1 MIKVYR
7 CVSEISFNLKIDG
20 NKRRINF
27 EPMTGGRSQY
37 RTNDRDVQEG
47 IEKLDQFGSVIHVA
61 EVIKEDG
68 DDAAKDNPKADN
80 PEDVTEK
87 DNIERGGEKLPD
99 SEEGKGTLNES
110 GSGNEKDI
118 QKDITSFA
126 EAKEYLITK
135 GCEKTIRSKEN
146 ILVYAQELG
155 VEFPNLK

>member
-20 NKRRINF
+20 HKRRINF
-27 EPMTGGRSQY
+27 EPMTGGRSQF
-37 RTNDRDVQEG
+37 RTNEHKVQEG
-47 IEKLDQFGSVIHVA
+47 IEKLDQFGSIIHVA
-61 EVIKEDG
+61 DIIEENGDDEDKDSPKVDGPLNIIEKGHGKEMDEKLSDGKEGEKMLNEDG
-68 DDAAKDNPKADN
+68 FD
-80 PEDVTEK
+80 
-87 DNIERGGEKLPD
+87 G
-99 SEEGKGTLNES
+99 
-110 GSGNEKDI
+110 EKDI

-146 ILVYAQELG
+146 ILIYAQELG

>member
-27 EPMTGGRSQY
+27 EPMTGGRSQF
-37 RTNDRDVQEG
+37 RTNECKVQEG
-47 IEKLDQFGSVIHVA
+47 IEKLDQFGNIIHVV
-61 EVIKEDG
+61 EVIEEDG
-68 DDAAKDNPKADN
+68 DDTAKDEVKSGSQ
-80 PEDVTEK
+80 EDITKE
-87 DNIERGGEKLPD
+87 NIDKGGENLLD
-99 SEEGKGTLNES
+99 SKEGKGILNE
-110 GSGNEKDI
+110 GGADAEKDI

-135 GCEKTIRSKEN
+135 GCEKTIRSKDN
-146 ILVYAQELG
+146 ILNYAKELG

>member
-20 NKRRINF
+20 NKKRINF
-27 EPMTGGRSQY
+27 EPMTGGKSQF
-37 RTNDRDVQEG
+37 RTNERKVQEG
-47 IEKLDQFGSVIHVA
+47 IEKLDQFGNIIHVA
-61 EVIKEDG
+61 EVIEEDG
-68 DDAAKDNPKADN
+68 DDVVKDNPEVD
-80 PEDVTEK
+80 DVVSLTGGSGEK
-87 DNIERGGEKLPD
+87 KDEKLPD
-99 SEEGKGTLNES
+99 GEGGEGALDES
-110 GSGNEKDI
+110 GSGDEKDI